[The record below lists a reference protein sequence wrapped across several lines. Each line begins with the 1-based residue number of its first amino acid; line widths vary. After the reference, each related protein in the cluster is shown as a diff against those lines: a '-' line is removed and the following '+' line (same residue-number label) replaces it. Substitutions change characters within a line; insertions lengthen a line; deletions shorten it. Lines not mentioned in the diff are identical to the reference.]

1 MKCKE
6 IKNIIA
12 IDPDLHLNG
21 ICLMQDKKIIGAR
34 SLTMWELFSF
44 ISSYQNDTLFFLESG
59 HKERCSTWHK
69 GGRGAARNVGKNNA
83 VGIIIEE
90 FLIDIKANYK
100 LLKPVGYS
108 KFFKT
113 SKDVELQTGYKGKT
127 NADTRAAI
135 AMCWIN
141 K

>member
-1 MKCKE
+1 M
-6 IKNIIA
+6 NIIA
-12 IDPDLHLNG
+12 IDPDLHFNG
-21 ICLMQDKKIIGAR
+21 LCFMKDKKIIEV
-34 SLTMWELFSF
+34 SSESMWDLFDV
-44 ISSYQNDTLFFLESG
+44 IKLNKPDTLFLLEAG
-59 HKERCSTWHK
+59 HKEKCATWHK

-90 FLIDIKANYK
+90 FLISIGANYK

-108 KFFKT
+108 KFFKKA
-113 SKDVELQTGYKGKT
+113 SDVVLQTGFTGKT
-127 NADTRAAI
+127 NEDTRAAI